1 MQNLTNQI
9 FDREKLATIRR
20 WWIDIDKI
28 NLLLVVGLILFGFI
42 MTVSSSTAIAKRIE
56 VDKFYFIKKQ
66 FMFIIIGISIIIIIS
81 SLEYNQI
88 KKFSYIGI
96 VIAFILL
103 ISVFLFGSSAKGSKR
118 WITLMGFTLQP
129 SELAKTFF
137 VMANA
142 LLLDKFSNL
151 AMLKRYTLSFGLF
164 FLLVALVA
172 IQPDIGM
179 SFSFT
184 ILWLLQIFLDGIW
197 LFLIIILALFSLI
210 GAIIAYITFPHV
222 RERLTS
228 FISSESGKNYQAE
241 RSIDGFVN
249 GGLFG
254 TGPGNGVV
262 KSYIPDAHTDFIFA
276 VIGEEYGIISCILL
290 IFIFLYLIT
299 RIINKIRLEN
309 DRFIY
314 LALSGLIFQFA
325 IQLAIN
331 IAVSLKLLPTKGMTL
346 PFISYGGSS
355 MIAMSICFGLI
366 LAFTKKTYHKNLD
379 YGNVNLIVSSQI
391 KD

>member
-20 WWIDIDKI
+20 WWMDIDKI

-142 LLLDKFSNL
+142 VLLD
-151 AMLKRYTLSFGLF
+151 
-164 FLLVALVA
+164 
-172 IQPDIGM
+172 
-179 SFSFT
+179 
-184 ILWLLQIFLDGIW
+184 
-197 LFLIIILALFSLI
+197 
-210 GAIIAYITFPHV
+210 
-222 RERLTS
+222 
-228 FISSESGKNYQAE
+228 
-241 RSIDGFVN
+241 
-249 GGLFG
+249 
-254 TGPGNGVV
+254 
-262 KSYIPDAHTDFIFA
+262 
-276 VIGEEYGIISCILL
+276 
-290 IFIFLYLIT
+290 
-299 RIINKIRLEN
+299 
-309 DRFIY
+309 
-314 LALSGLIFQFA
+314 
-325 IQLAIN
+325 
-331 IAVSLKLLPTKGMTL
+331 
-346 PFISYGGSS
+346 
-355 MIAMSICFGLI
+355 
-366 LAFTKKTYHKNLD
+366 
-379 YGNVNLIVSSQI
+379 
-391 KD
+391 